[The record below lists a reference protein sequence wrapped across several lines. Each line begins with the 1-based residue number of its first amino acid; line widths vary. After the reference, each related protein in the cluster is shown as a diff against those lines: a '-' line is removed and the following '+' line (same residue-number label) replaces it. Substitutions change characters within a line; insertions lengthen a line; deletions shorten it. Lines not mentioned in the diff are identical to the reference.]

1 MVSAWVG
8 RRRKGCSL
16 SQQSQPGQNGGQ
28 VWGACGR
35 ERDHG
40 EGVGGRQS
48 EHAFSESS
56 QS

>member
-48 EHAFSESS
+48 EHAFTESS